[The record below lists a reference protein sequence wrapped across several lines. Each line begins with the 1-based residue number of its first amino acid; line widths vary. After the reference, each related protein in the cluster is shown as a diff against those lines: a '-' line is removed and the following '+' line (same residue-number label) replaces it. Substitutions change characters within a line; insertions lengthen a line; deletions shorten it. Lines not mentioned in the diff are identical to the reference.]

1 MFGEQRS
8 AVTAAMLANC
18 QHYFHMTNVVSALFL
33 VRNGERPEV
42 QLFFS
47 LTPYTLFVS
56 RLTFSDIRTGLL

>member
-8 AVTAAMLANC
+8 AVTAANS
-18 QHYFHMTNVVSALFL
+18 QHYFHMTNVASALFL
-33 VRNGERPEV
+33 VRNGERP

-56 RLTFSDIRTGLL
+56 RLTFSDIRAGLF